1 MNKKTSFTSKKPAP
15 NSIGTSHQ
23 ILKNQMGTL
32 KGMLGTIGGEAKN
45 KSAV

>member
-23 ILKNQMGTL
+23 ILKNQIGTL
-32 KGMLGTIGGEAKN
+32 KGMYGTIGGEPKN
-45 KSAV
+45 KPAV